1 MYAIA
6 EVLHKDVQ
14 EVRDM
19 PSSDYFGWL
28 AFYEQR
34 SREQEKEQGN
44 LLAMD
49 EDEMVSNLTG
59 D

>member
-6 EVLHKDVQ
+6 EALHKDVQ

-19 PSSDYFGWL
+19 PASDYFGWL
-28 AFYEQR
+28 AFYQHR
-34 SREQEKEQGN
+34 NREQEKEQGN

-49 EDEMVSNLTG
+49 EDEIVSKLTL
-59 D
+59 